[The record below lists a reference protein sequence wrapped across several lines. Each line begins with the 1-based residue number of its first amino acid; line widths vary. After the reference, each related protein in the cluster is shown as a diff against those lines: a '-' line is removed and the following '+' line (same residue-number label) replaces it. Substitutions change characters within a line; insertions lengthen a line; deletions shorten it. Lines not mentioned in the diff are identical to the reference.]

1 MGRPSDSLRVIVVG
15 AGLAGMAAAVALE
28 SAGAKVTLIE
38 SRRTA
43 GGRAG
48 SFTHPE
54 TGEILDNCQHVL
66 LGCCTNL
73 IDFYRRLGVLHRI
86 GFERTI
92 HFMDARGQR
101 YDLFGRENVSAPFH
115 LGPAMLA
122 FGALDNYER
131 LSLGRAML
139 AMMRIGRGGRGRY
152 ANQSFGEWLDEHDQP
167 ESLRK
172 KIYEPLITGSLN
184 EECATANAEY
194 AIEVFQDSLL
204 ANSDGYLLGL
214 PRCPLGEL
222 YAKLPCGDVRLGTR
236 VTRLVMGKG
245 IAPSP
250 STPGEGRSE
259 GTSAFSVRHS
269 AFPERP
275 DPNPLPEYRARGQ
288 DRERIIGIELA
299 DGQMLEADAV
309 ILATNYD
316 AVRRLVDEKDDRRVA
331 MLENLS
337 STPILG
343 AHLFFDISVMEMSH
357 VAFLEGPLQWL
368 FKKDETGGAV
378 HGVISAAR
386 DWVNR
391 GREEMAELFAC
402 QIRRT
407 LPGAQRAK
415 LLRSVIVIE
424 KRATFAP
431 VPGVDHWRPAQGP
444 GEDGIENLF
453 LAGDY
458 TKTGWPATMEG
469 AVRSGYLAAEALLS
483 RYGVTKKFLV
493 NDLPLQWPAKLLAK
507 ERLFGD

>member
-1 MGRPSDSLRVIVVG
+1 MGKPSDSLRVIVVG

-54 TGEILDNCQHVL
+54 TGEVLDNCQHVL

-92 HFMDARGQR
+92 HFMDSRGQR
-101 YDLFGRENVSAPFH
+101 YDLFGCENVSAPFH

-184 EECATANAEY
+184 EECAAASAEY

-214 PRCPLGEL
+214 PRCALGEL
-222 YAKLPCGDVRLGTR
+222 YAKLPCRDVRFGER
-236 VTRLVMGKG
+236 VSEFVFD
-245 IAPSP
+245 SP
-250 STPGEGRSE
+250 HKRINGMKMVEG
-259 GTSAFSVRHS
+259 
-269 AFPERP
+269 
-275 DPNPLPEYRARGQ
+275 N
-288 DRERIIGIELA
+288 I
-299 DGQMLEADAV
+299 LEADAV
-309 ILATNYD
+309 VLATNYD
-316 AVRRLVDEKDDRRVA
+316 AVRRLVDEKDDRRAA

-343 AHLFFDISVMEMSH
+343 AHLFFDIPVMELSH

-368 FKKDETGGAV
+368 FKKDESGRAV

-391 GREEMAELFAC
+391 SREEMAELFAS

-407 LPGAQRAK
+407 LPGAQEAK

-431 VPGVDHWRPAQGP
+431 VPGVDRWRPAQGP

-458 TKTGWPATMEG
+458 TKTDWPATMEG
-469 AVRSGYLAAEALLS
+469 AVRSGYLAAEALLA
-483 RYGVTKKFLV
+483 RYGVSMKFLV